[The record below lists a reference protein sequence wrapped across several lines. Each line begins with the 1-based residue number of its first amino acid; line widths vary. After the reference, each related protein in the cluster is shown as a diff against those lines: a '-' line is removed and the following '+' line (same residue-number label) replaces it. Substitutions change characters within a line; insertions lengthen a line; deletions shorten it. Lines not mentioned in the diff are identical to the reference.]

1 MRIFKFYKQP
11 YVQILFAIIIGIVLG
26 YFYPDVATKMKPLGD
41 GFIKLIRAVVPLIIF
56 STVVTGILNLKNIR
70 EAGRIGIK
78 ALIYFEVATTI
89 AMFLGLAVANY
100 FQPGAGLNIDIHSL
114 DSTNIPVI
122 PAHSTKFSSTDF
134 ILSIIPDT
142 LISAFTQGN
151 TLQILFVST
160 LLGFGLLR
168 VKDKA
173 QPVINLIEQ
182 LSEILFSIVTLIMK
196 VAPIGAFG
204 AISYTIGAHG
214 THLLVMLSK
223 LLACFYLT
231 CIFFI
236 CIILGLIAKLFKFNL
251 WSFLK
256 HIKEELLIVLGTAST
271 EAVLPRMINKLEKIG
286 CNKSIAGFVLPAGY
300 AFNLDGMS
308 IYLTMAIMFLA
319 QIFHIHFDFQQQ
331 IMMVVMIMLITK
343 GAANVTGGGFIALA
357 TVVTSMHV
365 IPVEGLVI
373 LFGIDRFISE
383 ARSLTN
389 LIGNG
394 VATMV
399 IAKWEGDFNPTLNSH
414 FKNELS
420 SMEGGPFTTKGERLL
435 DDGI

>member
-1 MRIFKFYKQP
+1 MKVFKLYKQP
-11 YVQILFAIIIGIVLG
+11 YFQILFALFIGIVLG
-26 YFYPDVATKMKPLGD
+26 YFYPDLATKMKPLGE

-56 STVVTGILNLKNIR
+56 STVVMGILKLKNIR

-78 ALIYFEVATTI
+78 GLIYFEVVTTI

-114 DSTNIPVI
+114 DKTSIPTI
-122 PAHSTKFSSTDF
+122 PAHTAPFNLTDF

-168 VKDKA
+168 VKDKT

-182 LSEILFSIVTLIMK
+182 LSEILFSIVALIMK
-196 VAPIGAFG
+196 MAPIGAFG
-204 AISYTIGAHG
+204 AIAYTIGTHG
-214 THLLVMLSK
+214 THFLVMLSK
-223 LLACFYLT
+223 LLVCFYLT

-251 WSFLK
+251 WIFLK

-271 EAVLPRMINKLEKIG
+271 EVVLPRMISKLEKIG
-286 CNKSIAGFVLPAGY
+286 CNKSIAGFILPAGY

-308 IYLTMAIMFLA
+308 IYLTMALMFLA
-319 QIFHIHFDFQQQ
+319 QVFHLHFDFQQQ
-331 IMMVVMIMLITK
+331 IMIVVMLMLIAK

-357 TVVTSMHV
+357 TAVTSMHI
-365 IPVEGLVI
+365 IPAEGLV
-373 LFGIDRFISE
+373 LLLGIDRFISE
-383 ARSLTN
+383 ARALTN

-399 IAKWEGDFNPTLNSH
+399 IAKWEDDFNSPLNSH

-420 SMEGGPFTTKGERLL
+420 SQEGGAPFFTKGEDLA
-435 DDGI
+435 

>member
-1 MRIFKFYKQP
+1 M
-11 YVQILFAIIIGIVLG
+11 
-26 YFYPDVATKMKPLGD
+26 
-41 GFIKLIRAVVPLIIF
+41 
-56 STVVTGILNLKNIR
+56 
-70 EAGRIGIK
+70 
-78 ALIYFEVATTI
+78 
-89 AMFLGLAVANY
+89 
-100 FQPGAGLNIDIHSL
+100 
-114 DSTNIPVI
+114 
-122 PAHSTKFSSTDF
+122 
-134 ILSIIPDT
+134 
-142 LISAFTQGN
+142 
-151 TLQILFVST
+151 
-160 LLGFGLLR
+160 
-168 VKDKA
+168 
-173 QPVINLIEQ
+173 
-182 LSEILFSIVTLIMK
+182 
-196 VAPIGAFG
+196 
-204 AISYTIGAHG
+204 
-214 THLLVMLSK
+214 
-223 LLACFYLT
+223 
-231 CIFFI
+231 
-236 CIILGLIAKLFKFNL
+236 
-251 WSFLK
+251 
-256 HIKEELLIVLGTAST
+256 LGTAST

-399 IAKWEGDFNPTLNSH
+399 IAKSEGGFNPTLNSH

-420 SMEGGPFTTKGERLL
+420 SMEGGPFATKGERLL
-435 DDGI
+435 DDGISTTISSILK